1 MAIDFNKIKIS
12 DTEKE
17 SLKISNLADRPN
29 APNSYGKAK
38 MSAQDIKQ
46 AFDNQF
52 DLLVNQ
58 HNQLVDGQGSLGEM
72 YGDLHGALEA
82 IRDIQKNLSETMV
95 VELKKDEENGADEE
109 NDEKVDAS
117 VFALL
122 DKIYPVG
129 SIYMSMNSQSP
140 SEIFGGTW
148 EQIQGRFLIG
158 TDQSETEG
166 ETKTVTDP
174 TYDGLS
180 EGGSASHKHTLD
192 SNAYAKIYVGN
203 VMGYDPTEVGVVSA
217 TKHNV
222 SYTADKAIAFG
233 DTRGWVGDS
242 TTRAYLSAAGTIDW
256 GYNTTEGA
264 ATPLGGATMN
274 TSSLP
279 PYLAVY
285 MW

>member
-58 HNQLVDGQGSLGEM
+58 HNQLVDGQGSLCEM

-82 IRDIQKNLSETMV
+82 IRDIQNNLSETMV

-122 DKIYPVG
+122 DKIYPVD
-129 SIYMSMNSQSP
+129 SIYMSTSSTSP
-140 SEIFGGTW
+140 ETLFGGKW
-148 EQIQGRFLIG
+148 AQLKDGFLVSAGYSYTDTNG
-158 TDQSETEG
+158 TTVTITAGDKRGSTSHTHGLSKGYAMYVPHTNNINAEG
-166 ETKTVTDP
+166 ETKVGGEYWRSISCDWKSSAANYSKDDSYALDKKYTS
-174 TYDGLS
+174 DGKPSGDNPGSGTAL
-180 EGGSASHKHTLD
+180 GGSTD
-192 SNAYAKIYVGN
+192 SGSN
-203 VMGYDPTEVGVVSA
+203 
-217 TKHNV
+217 
-222 SYTADKAIAFG
+222 
-233 DTRGWVGDS
+233 
-242 TTRAYLSAAGTIDW
+242 
-256 GYNTTEGA
+256 
-264 ATPLGGATMN
+264 
-274 TSSLP
+274 LP

-285 MW
+285 MWKRTG